1 MPGQGSKPDRQVP
14 SMATIAA
21 SSGSQ
26 PEKKGV
32 AGWLA
37 AAREYVADLKAEMRR
52 VTWPTRQQ
60 VQATTA
66 VVIAAVF
73 LFAAYFAAVDLLLGR
88 AITKIFDSLARR

>member
-1 MPGQGSKPDRQVP
+1 M
-14 SMATIAA
+14 
-21 SSGSQ
+21 
-26 PEKKGV
+26 

-73 LFAAYFAAVDLLLGR
+73 LFAAYFAAVDMLLGR

>member
-1 MPGQGSKPDRQVP
+1 
-14 SMATIAA
+14 MATIAA
-21 SSGSQ
+21 GSGSQ

-32 AGWLA
+32 AGWLNSA
-37 AAREYVADLKAEMRR
+37 KEYVADLKAEMRR
-52 VTWPTRQQ
+52 VTWPTRKQ

-73 LFAAYFAAVDLLLGR
+73 LFAAYFAAVDMILGR